1 MGEFS
6 HIPVLLNECVDNL
19 EIKPGGVYVDG
30 TVGGGGHSGAILRKL
45 GEGGL
50 LIGID
55 RDAEAI
61 EAAGIGLA
69 SVLRETGSKARFELV
84 HDNYVNMVD
93 ICKERGIDAVDGILL
108 DIGVSS
114 HQFDSAERGFSYRF
128 DAPLDMRMD
137 RDDRLT
143 AADVVNKYSERELS
157 DIIFRYGE
165 ERWAK
170 RIARF
175 IVERRKTRPIETTFD
190 LVDVIKG
197 AIPKGA
203 RSDGG
208 HPAKRTFQAI
218 RIEVNGELD
227 VLSDVIMGAVEML
240 KPSGVMEIITFH
252 SLEEGIVKKLFKKA
266 ENPCECP
273 PEFPVCVCGKKPLGR
288 MTTKHAIVASPEEL
302 EANPRAASA
311 KLRIFK
317 RF

>member
-6 HIPVLLNECVDNL
+6 HIPVLLGECVDNL
-19 EIKPGGVYVDG
+19 EIKPDGIYVDG

-61 EAAGIGLA
+61 EAAGTGLE
-69 SVLRETGSKARFELV
+69 SVLRETGSGARFELV
-84 HDNYVNMVD
+84 HDNFANIAR
-93 ICKERGIDAVDGILL
+93 ICKDRGIDAVDGILL
-108 DIGVSS
+108 DLGVSS
-114 HQFDSAERGFSYRF
+114 HQFDTPERGFSYRF
-128 DAPLDMRMD
+128 DAPLDMRMNRED
-137 RDDRLT
+137 KIT
-143 AADVVNKYSERELS
+143 AADVVNNYSERELA
-157 DIIFRYGE
+157 DIIFRFGE

-170 RIARF
+170 RIAAF
-175 IVERRKTRPIETTFD
+175 IVERRKKEPVRTTFQ
-190 LVDVIKG
+190 LVDIIKA
-197 AIPKGA
+197 AIPKAA
-203 RSDGG
+203 RQEGG

-227 VLSDVIMGAVEML
+227 DLANAIEDAVELL
-240 KPSGVMEIITFH
+240 KPSGVLEIITFH

-288 MTTKHAIVASPEEL
+288 MTTRHGISATSEEL

-311 KLRIFK
+311 KLRVFK
-317 RF
+317 KF

>member
-6 HIPVLLNECVDNL
+6 HIPVLLDECVNNL
-19 EIKPGGVYVDG
+19 GIKPDGTYVDG

-45 GEGGL
+45 GKGGL

-69 SVLRETGSKARFELV
+69 SVLEETGNGARFELV
-84 HDNYVNMVD
+84 HDNYVNLVD
-93 ICKERGIDAVDGILL
+93 ICRERGIAGADGILL
-108 DIGVSS
+108 DLGVSS
-114 HQFDSAERGFSYRF
+114 HQFDTAERGFSYRF

-137 RDDRLT
+137 RGDRLT
-143 AADVVNKYSERELS
+143 AADVVNKYSERELG

-170 RIARF
+170 RIASF
-175 IVERRKTRPIETTFD
+175 IVEQRKKAPITTTFE
-190 LVDVIKG
+190 LVDVIKA

-203 RSDGG
+203 RQDGG

-227 VLSDVIMGAVEML
+227 VLSEVIMKAVEFL
-240 KPSGVMEIITFH
+240 NPGGVMEIITFH

-273 PEFPVCVCGKKPLGR
+273 PEFPVCVCGKKPLGK
-288 MTTKHAIVASPEEL
+288 MITKHGITASPEEL
-302 EANPRAASA
+302 EKNPRAASA

-317 RF
+317 RY

>member
-1 MGEFS
+1 MVEFS
-6 HIPVLLNECVDNL
+6 HIPVLLDECINNL
-19 EIKPGGVYVDG
+19 EIKPNGVYVDG
-30 TVGGGGHSGAILRKL
+30 TVGGGGHSGAILKKL

-61 EAAGIGLA
+61 EAAGIELN
-69 SVLRETGSKARFELV
+69 SVLKGTGSGARFELV
-84 HDNYVNMVD
+84 HDNYVNMVR

-108 DIGVSS
+108 DLGVSS

-137 RDDRLT
+137 REDRLT
-143 AADVVNKYSERELS
+143 AADVVNRYSERELA
-157 DIIFRYGE
+157 DIVFRYGE

-170 RIARF
+170 RIAQF
-175 IVERRKTRPIETTFD
+175 IVERRKKSPIETTLE
-190 LVDVIKG
+190 LVDVIKA

-203 RSDGG
+203 RMDGG

-227 VLSDVIMGAVEML
+227 VLSEVILGAVEML
-240 KPSGVMEIITFH
+240 KPGGVMEIITFH

-273 PEFPVCVCGKKPLGR
+273 PEFPVCVCGKKPLGK
-288 MTTKHAIVASPEEL
+288 MTTKHGIVATPEEL
-302 EANPRAASA
+302 ERNPRAASA
-311 KLRIFK
+311 KLRVFK
-317 RF
+317 RA

>member
-6 HIPVLLNECVDNL
+6 HIPVLLNECIDNL
-19 EIKPGGVYVDG
+19 EIRPDGVYVDG

-55 RDAEAI
+55 KDAEAV
-61 EAAGIGLA
+61 EAAGIGLD
-69 SVLRETGSKARFELV
+69 SVLRETGSGARFELV
-84 HDNYVNMVD
+84 HDNFVN
-93 ICKERGIDAVDGILL
+93 IGHILRERGIDKVNGILL
-108 DIGVSS
+108 DLGVSS
-114 HQFDSAERGFSYRF
+114 HQFDTAERGFSYRF

-137 RDDRLT
+137 RSDRLT
-143 AADVVNKYSERELS
+143 AADVVNKYSERELG

-170 RIARF
+170 RIAAF
-175 IVERRKTRPIETTFD
+175 IVERRKKSPIETTSE
-190 LVDVIKG
+190 LVDVIKA

-203 RSDGG
+203 RQEGG

-218 RIEVNGELD
+218 RIEVNGELE
-227 VLSDVIMGAVEML
+227 VLSGVITGAIEL
-240 KPSGVMEIITFH
+240 LQPGGVMEIITFH

-288 MTTKHAIVASPEEL
+288 MITKHGILPSPEEL
-302 EANPRAASA
+302 ENNPRAASA